1 MISSFL
7 LQPAC
12 RCVALM
18 RENQAAGR
26 AFFYHLCRSRGQV
39 ADSDLARFAHVLGAY
54 IAEADK
60 QPEVDEDDLDTAV
73 LEKGASCFCLPNAK
87 NIPGAMLSFLQGE

>member
-1 MISSFL
+1 
-7 LQPAC
+7 
-12 RCVALM
+12 M